1 MHRGERKRSR
11 KLSKALTQPAQ
22 RERCGRGG
30 DSFPESCPEPPGRG
44 WGWPADRG
52 GTAGAA
58 PYLPPPAPAPG
69 GARASRYLDQPQDVT
84 AVGGGGRADHEFSHF
99 RLLLFFPLRTRPL
112 YLNSRR
118 RWFLIRL
125 PGASSSQSGWH
136 HDLADLGKRRKSRSR
151 LRLNLRALAA
161 AGSRFLAQRSPASG
175 CEAEAPR
182 PMRSR
187 PPPSSGRRLLF
198 RASVWTR
205 RARAGARAGAVRC
218 FAGLSRGAL

>member
-1 MHRGERKRSR
+1 MWAGRRFVPRILPRASRPRLGVAGGQRGNCWSRS
-11 KLSKALTQPAQ
+11 LP
-22 RERCGRGG
+22 
-30 DSFPESCPEPPGRG
+30 
-44 WGWPADRG
+44 
-52 GTAGAA
+52 
-58 PYLPPPAPAPG
+58 PPPAPAPG

-198 RASVWTR
+198 RASV
-205 RARAGARAGAVRC
+205 
-218 FAGLSRGAL
+218 